1 MEWTLVVACPSS
13 VFGFWFLLF
22 LFFSVSLPQV
32 FAFSFVFCVFS
43 FLFSVVR
50 FLLSVF
56 RCPFSLFIIIQV
68 EIWVVEHKVL
78 RAPPQAI
85 RAQNWYIL
93 RSVGHIKLARQAP
106 PFFQD
111 FCMKTA
117 NMPKLLP
124 LSASAWN
131 AVVDSF
137 KCVCSHSTGCCL
149 LVRHTAQVLH
159 ICITYGK

>member
-13 VFGFWFLLF
+13 VFGFRFLLF

-50 FLLSVF
+50 F
-56 RCPFSLFIIIQV
+56 PFSLFIIIQV

-85 RAQNWYIL
+85 RAQN
-93 RSVGHIKLARQAP
+93 
-106 PFFQD
+106 
-111 FCMKTA
+111 
-117 NMPKLLP
+117 
-124 LSASAWN
+124 
-131 AVVDSF
+131 
-137 KCVCSHSTGCCL
+137 
-149 LVRHTAQVLH
+149 
-159 ICITYGK
+159 